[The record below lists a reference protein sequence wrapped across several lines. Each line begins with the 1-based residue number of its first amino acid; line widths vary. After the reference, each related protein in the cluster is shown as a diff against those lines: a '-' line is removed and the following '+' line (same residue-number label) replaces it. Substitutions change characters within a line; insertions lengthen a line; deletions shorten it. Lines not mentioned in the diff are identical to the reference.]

1 MDFLNAPPFPFP
13 VLIAGFLL
21 AIGGVGVFFDV
32 LSFLGARKLLR
43 SARYH
48 SDPKALFPPVLMIKP
63 VKGIDEGALANF
75 RSFLDQDYPSFEV
88 MFVVG
93 SPDDPSVP
101 LIKGLIGEYEGKVRL
116 KVIAEHSG
124 MNRKMNNVS
133 RAFQGEEADLIVLN
147 DSDIRVDPS
156 YLKTIVAPLL
166 HDGTIGLVTCLQ
178 RGTPTGGWTSRLAAL
193 MLNTEAIPQSLVAY
207 LLFPIDFA
215 FGPTM
220 LIRRSVL
227 DRFGGFE
234 SLTEVLADDY
244 HLGQKVVEAGYRVH
258 LSSYLVDAQIPSET
272 FAEMWKHE
280 LRWVRTYRNCRPV
293 GYALSILT
301 RPFVFLLGSFSLG
314 LFLEEPVVWTASLL
328 LYGIHVAL
336 LARLSA
342 SPVCRPFTFMDWV
355 LFVGREILSILLYLG
370 SFGSNITWRGHHY
383 RIRPDGT
390 LMALEGNQ
398 ASGSSQPAAGGS
410 P

>member
-1 MDFLNAPPFPFP
+1 MDPLNVPSFPLP
-13 VLIAGFLL
+13 LLICGFLL

-32 LSFLGARKLLR
+32 LSILGARKLLR
-43 SARYH
+43 SSRLHA
-48 SDPKALFPPVLMIKP
+48 DLKAHFPPVLMIKP

-93 SPDDPSVP
+93 DQEDPAVP
-101 LIKGLIGEYEGKVRL
+101 LIEGLIGEYGVKVRL
-116 KVIAEHSG
+116 KVISEHSG

-133 RAFQGEEADLIVLN
+133 RAFQGEGADLIVLN
-147 DSDIRVDPS
+147 DSDIRVGPS

-178 RGTPTGGWTSRLAAL
+178 RGTPTGGWTSRLAAI

-207 LLFPIDFA
+207 FLFPIDFA

-220 LIRRSVL
+220 LVRRSVL
-227 DRFGGFE
+227 DCFGGFGA
-234 SLTEVLADDY
+234 LTEVLADDY

-258 LSSYLVDAQIPSET
+258 LSGYMVDAQIPGQT
-272 FAEMWKHE
+272 FGEMWKHE

-301 RPFVFLLGSFSLG
+301 RPFVFLLGSFSIG
-314 LFLEEPVVWTASLL
+314 LWFGEPLVWAASLFF
-328 LYGIHVAL
+328 YGVHVVL
-336 LARLSA
+336 LARIAA
-342 SPVCRPFTFMDWV
+342 SPVRRPFTLFDWI
-355 LFVGREILSILLYLG
+355 LFPAREVLSILLYLG
-370 SFGSNITWRGHHY
+370 SFGSHITWRGHHY

-390 LMALEGNQ
+390 LMALEGRQ
-398 ASGSSQPAAGGS
+398 ATGSSQPAAGGS